1 MTVAQYI
8 IDTLAKLGVRHIFGY
23 IGARNIALVEA
34 VYDNPEV
41 KFVNVYHEHTAAFAA
56 CGYAQAG
63 GTLGVATSTRGPGAT
78 NMLTGIANAYCDSIP
93 TLFLT
98 GQVSTGALRGERRIR
113 NNAAQEVDIVAMAQ
127 PVTKYAVQ
135 ITNASDI
142 RRELEKCV
150 YLATSGR
157 CGPVLLD
164 LPENISF
171 MKIEPETL
179 EAYAPPVKKVADVS
193 AEFAKLSA
201 LVANSTRPVLLVGN
215 GAHGFEREISELAA
229 STKVPVV
236 ASMSAVDVCDNS
248 LENYLG
254 VCGNTGLR
262 CANFALTDA
271 DLIISLGCSC
281 TARYTGAD
289 LSKFAENAKVV
300 RVDIDAEEL
309 KARTIKPDELK
320 INCNIQELLDCGIL
334 SQLLPSTEWLK
345 NVADNKQKY
354 FRETATQPYEYMR
367 ALDAKRLPNDI
378 VALDVGQHQN
388 WALQS
393 LTFSQGQQVLSP
405 SGLSSMGY
413 ALPAAIGAY
422 YAKPEVAVICIVGD
436 GGLQMTL
443 TELQTVIREN
453 IPITVVVMNNS
464 VLGFITQLQDDY
476 YEQKHFASEVDYTVP
491 DFVKLALDYG
501 LEAWDIKSALD
512 LSNALAEFPKRPRL
526 LNVRVDPKADV
537 RPRITERRPMWDM
550 FPLIKTTNQSKE
562 LSL

>member
-1 MTVAQYI
+1 M
-8 IDTLAKLGVRHIFGY
+8 LANLGVRHVFGY
-23 IGARNIALVEA
+23 IGARNMALVEA

-56 CGYAQAG
+56 CGYAQAA
-63 GTLGVATSTRGPGAT
+63 GTLGVATSTSGPGAT

-98 GQVSTGALRGERRIR
+98 GQVSTGALRGERKIR

-142 RRELEKCV
+142 RREFEKCV

-157 CGPVLLD
+157 PGPVLLD

-171 MKIEPETL
+171 IEIDSAAL
-179 EAYAPPVKKVADVS
+179 EAFVPPVESIVDVS
-193 AEFAKLSA
+193 AEFAKLGA
-201 LVANSTRPVLLVGN
+201 LIEKSTRPVLLVGN
-215 GAHGFEREISELAA
+215 GTHGFEREINTLAVA
-229 STKVPVV
+229 TKVPVA

-248 LENYLG
+248 LVNYLG
-254 VCGNTGLR
+254 VCGNIGLR
-262 CANFALTDA
+262 CANFALSDA
-271 DLIISLGCSC
+271 DLIVSLGCSL
-281 TARYTGAD
+281 TARYTGVD
-289 LSKFAENAKVV
+289 LSKFAVNAKVA
-300 RVDIDAEEL
+300 RIDIDSEEL
-309 KARTIKPDELK
+309 NARTVKSDELK
-320 INCNIQELLDCGIL
+320 INCDIRELLGSELL
-334 SQLLPSTEWLK
+334 SKFSPSEEWTAK
-345 NVADNKQKY
+345 TAEYKRKY
-354 FRETATQPYEYMR
+354 FRETATEPYKYMR
-367 ALDAKRLPNDI
+367 ALNEKQTANDI
-378 VALDVGQHQN
+378 VTLDVGQHQN

-393 LTFSQGQQVLSP
+393 LMFTQGQQLISS

-422 YAKPEVAVICIVGD
+422 YAKPEAAIICIVGD

-443 TELQTVIREN
+443 TELQTVVREN
-453 IPITVVVMNNS
+453 IPITIVVMNNS

-476 YEQKHFASEVDYTVP
+476 YEQKHFASEVDYTAP

-512 LSNALAEFPKRPRL
+512 LINALAESPKHPRL
-526 LNVRVDPKADV
+526 LNVHINPKTDV
-537 RPRITERRPMWDM
+537 RPRITERKPIWDM
-550 FPLIKTTNQSKE
+550 FPHIKE
-562 LSL
+562 GAE